1 VQYKC
6 QEKALALK
14 KKWKDQIKRDNNK
27 STLRNMKGQSV
38 LYYNAVHNI
47 TYRTIPYHTIP
58 YHTIPYHT
66 IPYHTIPYHTIHTT
80 PTPHPSHLPPN
91 PLGGIIVEI
100 PVGEISCPRGVPP
113 KLWKVL
119 STHYNPSQLY
129 AIKYVSELESTAS
142 TVQEGTSNTA
152 ASAAT
157 DEGEESTSSCLLL

>member
-1 VQYKC
+1 LVQYKC

-47 TYRTIPYHTIP
+47 TYR
-58 YHTIPYHT
+58 TIPYHT